1 MCIRDSEY
9 RGKEFFEEEYD
20 PEKFQ
25 YKLNKNGRI
34 MFDEEGNPIRVEE
47 TFIDKAIDLIPPT
60 VKESLNLMG
69 KAPVAP
75 LPNTPMPNIQ
85 NNMMAKNPIT
95 GLTRTE
101 SALLSPTEQIIARR
115 T

>member
-1 MCIRDSEY
+1 
-9 RGKEFFEEEYD
+9 
-20 PEKFQ
+20 
-25 YKLNKNGRI
+25 

-75 LPNTPMPNIQ
+75 LPNTPMPNRQ
-85 NNMMAKNPIT
+85 MAALPSLQKNINT

-101 SALLSPTEQIIARR
+101 SALLSPSEQVIARR